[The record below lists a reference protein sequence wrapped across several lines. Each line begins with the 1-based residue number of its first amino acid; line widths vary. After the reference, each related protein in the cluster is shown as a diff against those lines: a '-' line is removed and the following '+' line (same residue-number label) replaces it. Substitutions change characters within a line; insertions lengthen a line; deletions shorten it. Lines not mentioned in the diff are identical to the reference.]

1 MDKTK
6 KILLLIDSLGA
17 GGAQRQ
23 LVGLAVMLKQR
34 GHDVIVATYHDNC
47 FYVDTILDAG
57 VPYVYLKS
65 AHCSFKRIWVVA
77 RYIRRIK
84 PDWVISYLETPSIVA
99 SIAHIFNKKFKLIVS
114 ERNTSQ
120 TVGKNEKL
128 RFHLFKTADFIVPN
142 AYAQEKFIVD
152 NFPVLKAKTV
162 TIANFVD
169 TVFFHPK
176 IHERSEVPEIVVAAS
191 IWSPKNT
198 LGFLDAVK
206 ILKERGLKFHIS
218 WYGKANGNI
227 GYFEECAQK
236 AERLHISDCI
246 SLLDKTKKIREKYQ
260 DADYFILPS
269 FYEGTPNVICEAMA
283 CGLPVACSNVC
294 DNPIYVKPDVNGVLF
309 DPKSPQ
315 NMAEVIAQ
323 LLTIGDKTYK
333 LFSANSRK
341 IAEEKLSKNKFIES
355 YLTLIEDE
363 NHEMDKK

>member
-1 MDKTK
+1 MKV
-6 KILLLIDSLGA
+6 LLLIDSLGA

-34 GHDVIVATYHDNC
+34 GYDVTVATYHDNR

-65 AHCSFKRIWVVA
+65 AHSSCKRIWAVA
-77 RYIRRIK
+77 RYIRRIN

-99 SIAHIFNKKFKLIVS
+99 SIAHIFNKKFKLLVS

-120 TVGKNEKL
+120 SIGKNEKI
-128 RFHLFKTADFIVPN
+128 RFRLFKTADYVVPN

-152 NFPVLKAKTV
+152 NFPALKAKTV

-169 TVFFHPK
+169 TDFFYPVNHQ
-176 IHERSEVPEIVVAAS
+176 RRDVPEIVIAAS

-206 ILKERGLKFHIS
+206 ILKERGLNFHIS

-227 GYFEECAQK
+227 DYFEECVQK
-236 AERLHISDCI
+236 TERLGISDCI
-246 SLLDKTKKIREKYQ
+246 SLLDKTKTIREKYQ
-260 DADYFILPS
+260 DADYFVLPS

-294 DNPIYVKPDVNGVLF
+294 DNPIYVKPNINGVLF
-309 DPKSPQ
+309 DPNSPE
-315 NMAEVIAQ
+315 NMANAIEK
-323 LLTIGDKTYK
+323 LLSVEDETYK
-333 LFSANSRK
+333 LYRNNSRR
-341 IAEEKLSKNKFIES
+341 IAEEKLSKARFVES
-355 YLTLIEDE
+355 YIKLLE
-363 NHEMDKK
+363 K

>member
-1 MDKTK
+1 MKV
-6 KILLLIDSLGA
+6 LLLIDSLGA

-34 GHDVIVATYHDNC
+34 GYDVTVATYHDNR
-47 FYVDTILDAG
+47 FYVDTILDEG

-65 AHCSFKRIWVVA
+65 AHSPCKRIWAVA

-99 SIAHIFNKKFKLIVS
+99 SIAHIFNKKFKLLVS

-120 TVGKNEKL
+120 SIGKNEKI
-128 RFHLFKTADFIVPN
+128 RFRLFKTADYVVPN

-152 NFPVLKAKTV
+152 NFPALKAKTV

-169 TVFFHPK
+169 TDFFYPVNHQRRD
-176 IHERSEVPEIVVAAS
+176 IPEIVVAAS

-206 ILKERGLKFHIS
+206 ILKERELKFHIS

-227 GYFEECAQK
+227 DYFEECVQK
-236 AERLHISDCI
+236 AERLGISDCI
-246 SLLDKTKKIREKYQ
+246 SLLDKTKAIREKYQ
-260 DADYFILPS
+260 DADYFVLPS

-283 CGLPVACSNVC
+283 CGLPIACSNVC
-294 DNPIYVKPDVNGVLF
+294 DNPIYVKPNINGVLF
-309 DPKSPQ
+309 DPNSPD
-315 NMAEVIAQ
+315 NMADAIEK
-323 LLTIGDKTYK
+323 LLSLEDETYK
-333 LFSANSRK
+333 LYRNNSRR
-341 IAEEKLSKNKFIES
+341 IAEEKLSKAKFVES
-355 YLTLIEDE
+355 YIKLLE
-363 NHEMDKK
+363 K